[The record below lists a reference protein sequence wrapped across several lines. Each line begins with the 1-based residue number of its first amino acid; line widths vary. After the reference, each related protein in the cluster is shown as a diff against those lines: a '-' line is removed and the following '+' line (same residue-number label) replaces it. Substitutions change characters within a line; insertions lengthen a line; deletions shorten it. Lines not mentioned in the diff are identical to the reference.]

1 VQPPRVRGQGRAVQ
15 VDPIKPT
22 LKAPGIKLLNLK
34 YDKPLSN
41 IAFKFSLRRYNKAI
55 AYANR
60 REACEF
66 VLGRSLHSFPFQ
78 LNLSSSIRRITQIN
92 S

>member
-1 VQPPRVRGQGRAVQ
+1 M
-15 VDPIKPT
+15 
-22 LKAPGIKLLNLK
+22 
-34 YDKPLSN
+34 
-41 IAFKFSLRRYNKAI
+41 RRYNKAI